1 MLKAYSRKFGNV
13 VVICL
18 QGRIVRSETEALR
31 KAVLVTDDA
40 SAVVLDLARVNTIDG
55 GGLGVMLELRADA
68 EAKGIEFRLRN
79 VNRLVKQIL
88 TITKLDSVFEISM
101 ERETLPSP
109 CAFPVYDSSSGSL
122 RLMESIREL
131 LPVPYDPGHY
141 RPFVANE
148 EGFVD
153 TALHKRNYT

>member
-68 EAKGIEFRLRN
+68 ESRGIEFRLRN
-79 VNRLVKQIL
+79 VNSLVKQIL
-88 TITKLDSVFEISM
+88 TITRLDSVFEVSM
-101 ERETLPSP
+101 ERETLQSP
-109 CAFPVYDSSSGSL
+109 CAFRVHDFSHGSL
-122 RLMESIREL
+122 RLRES
-131 LPVPYDPGHY
+131 
-141 RPFVANE
+141 
-148 EGFVD
+148 
-153 TALHKRNYT
+153 

>member
-1 MLKAYSRKFGNV
+1 MLKAYTRKFGNA

-31 KAVLVTDDA
+31 KAVLVPDDA
-40 SAVVLDLARVNTIDG
+40 SMVVLDLARVNTIDA

-68 EAKGIEFRLRN
+68 ESRGIEFRLRN

-101 ERETLPSP
+101 DSETWQSP
-109 CAFPVYDSSSGSL
+109 YYSQSTTL
-122 RLMESIREL
+122 Q
-131 LPVPYDPGHY
+131 
-141 RPFVANE
+141 VA
-148 EGFVD
+148 
-153 TALHKRNYT
+153 ARA

>member
-1 MLKAYSRKFGNV
+1 MLKTYKRKFGNA

-31 KAVLVTDDA
+31 KAVLVPDDA
-40 SAVVLDLARVNTIDG
+40 SVVVLDLARVNTIDA

-101 ERETLPSP
+101 DSETWQSP
-109 CAFPVYDSSSGSL
+109 YYPQSTTL
-122 RLMESIREL
+122 Q
-131 LPVPYDPGHY
+131 
-141 RPFVANE
+141 VA
-148 EGFVD
+148 
-153 TALHKRNYT
+153 ARA